1 MTLSLAPTPAPPTS
15 AEAHQQLGELIFLN
29 RDADAQAGH
38 TASVSRTI
46 RVVVADGQ
54 ALVRA
59 GFRVLLEGEQG
70 IAVAG
75 EAASGDETVALARHI
90 KPDVV
95 LVDIGLPG
103 LDALE
108 ATRQIAADPELQD
121 VQVMILTTHDCDEHV
136 FGALRA
142 GASGFL
148 VKDTEPTDL
157 LHAVR
162 VLARGDALLAPSV
175 TRRVIAELNSQPDR
189 QSPAQLEELTARER
203 EVMALVAEGLTNRE
217 IAERLVVSPATAR
230 THVSRAMVK
239 LDARNRAQLV
249 VVAYQSGLV
258 PVTGE
263 AL

>member
-1 MTLSLAPTPAPPTS
+1 MTLPLAHTTPETASEP
-15 AEAHQQLGELIFLN
+15 LGELIFLN
-29 RDADAQAGH
+29 RPGHSQPADR
-38 TASVSRTI
+38 VSPSGTI
-46 RVVVADGQ
+46 RVLIADGQ

-75 EAASGDETVALARHI
+75 EAASGEEAVALARSTN
-90 KPDVV
+90 PDVV
-95 LVDIGLPG
+95 LIDMGLPG

-108 ATRQIAADPELQD
+108 ATRQIATDPELQD
-121 VQVMILTTHDCDEHV
+121 VQVMILTTLGGDEHV

-148 VKDTEPTDL
+148 VKDTELTDL
-157 LHAVR
+157 LQAVR

-175 TRRVIAELNSQPDR
+175 TRRVIAELNSQPER
-189 QSPAQLEELTARER
+189 GRPAPEQLEELTVRER
-203 EVMALVAEGLTNRE
+203 EVMALVAEGLNNGE

-239 LDARNRAQLV
+239 LHARNRAQLV

-258 PVTGE
+258 PVAGPVQ
-263 AL
+263 